1 MGGSYLNQNIAAL
14 GMDGR
19 VVMLGFLGGAHAR
32 DVDLLAIMGK
42 RAVITGSLLRART
55 REEKASIAE
64 QLHEYVWPVLAAGR
78 CRPMIDRSMR
88 STMRPKPIRA
98 WKVAITL
105 ARSCCVWIDTRAN
118 PVGAC
123 LLPKA
128 ARQLT

>member
-1 MGGSYLNQNIAAL
+1 
-14 GMDGR
+14 
-19 VVMLGFLGGAHAR
+19 MLGFLGGAHAK
-32 DVDLLAIMGK
+32 DVDLLAIMEQARGDH
-42 RAVITGSLLRART
+42 RLAVART
-55 REEKASIAE
+55 HREEKASIAE

-118 PVGAC
+118 PGRMPAPESGTAV
-123 LLPKA
+123 
-128 ARQLT
+128 T